1 MNIDMEEARK
11 ALTSHD
17 VRSPQQMFRN
27 INDYLDNRDIRPVPW
42 RGVGSYFVR
51 LSPSAVALKYQKIN
65 IVTLFHDG
73 RIILDSGGWS
83 TWQVETF
90 GQPAKRP
97 SITTKRRM
105 NELLERVG
113 CWIYQTKYSWFVST
127 GGKLEPQPFVD
138 GMMMSPTSSGKWAV
152 VS

>member
-17 VRSPQQMFRN
+17 VRTPQKMFLQ
-27 INDYLDNRDIRPVPW
+27 ISEYLDNRDIRPVPW

-51 LSPSAVALKYQKIN
+51 LNPSAVALKYQDTN

-73 RIILDSGGWS
+73 RIILESGGWS
-83 TWQVETF
+83 LWQNEAP
-90 GQPAKRP
+90 GQPARRP

-105 NELLERVG
+105 NEILERCG

-127 GGKLEPQPFVD
+127 GGMLEPQQFVD